1 MNPDTAIASKTKR
14 AALYVRVSTTNR
26 STRNQAVFEQNP
38 EVQELPLRQ
47 MAEQRGWTVVRVYSD
62 RQLRRLDATRS

>member
-14 AALYVRVSTTNR
+14 AALCVRVSTTNR
-26 STRNQAVFEQNP
+26 STRNQAVFKQNP

-47 MAEQRGWTVVRVYSD
+47 MAE
-62 RQLRRLDATRS
+62 